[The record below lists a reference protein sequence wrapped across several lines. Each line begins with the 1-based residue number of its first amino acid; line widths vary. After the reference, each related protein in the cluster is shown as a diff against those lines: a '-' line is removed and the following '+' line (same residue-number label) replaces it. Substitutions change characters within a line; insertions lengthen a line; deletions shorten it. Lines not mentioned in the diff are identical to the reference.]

1 MFGLLNELAGERGVV
16 YQSRLSGRPSS
27 WAINHYHAPLYIFY
41 IKSLRKYTG
50 PRLTLRPWLG
60 GPKSPLAVKYGYSPA
75 AAAAAEGFISQ
86 GRHCHLEGKKR
97 QQRNSKIS
105 VQIPKE

>member
-41 IKSLRKYTG
+41 IKSLRKCTG
-50 PRLTLRPWLG
+50 PRLTLRPMARRAEEPAGCEVRLLAGCG
-60 GPKSPLAVKYGYSPA
+60 GRGR
-75 AAAAAEGFISQ
+75 GFY
-86 GRHCHLEGKKR
+86 
-97 QQRNSKIS
+97 
-105 VQIPKE
+105 